1 MSIIT
6 KTALRALYAS
16 AIVVGAMVGL
26 ILLVEL
32 CS

>member
-6 KTALRALYAS
+6 RTALRALYAS
-16 AIVVGAMVGL
+16 AIVVGVMVAM

>member
-1 MSIIT
+1 MSIILS
-6 KTALRALYAS
+6 TALRALYAS

>member
-1 MSIIT
+1 VSIIA

-16 AIVVGAMVGL
+16 AIVVGVMVAL

-32 CS
+32 CA

>member
-1 MSIIT
+1 MSIII

>member
-1 MSIIT
+1 MNLVT

-16 AIVVGAMVGL
+16 ALVVGVMVGL

>member
-1 MSIIT
+1 MNIIT

-16 AIVVGAMVGL
+16 AIVVGTMVAL